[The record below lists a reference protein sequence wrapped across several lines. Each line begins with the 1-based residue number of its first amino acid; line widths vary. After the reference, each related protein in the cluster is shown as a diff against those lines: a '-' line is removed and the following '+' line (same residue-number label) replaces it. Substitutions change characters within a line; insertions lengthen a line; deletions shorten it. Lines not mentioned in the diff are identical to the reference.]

1 MTLLDLLRL
10 MRKHLKVVVALPIV
24 CAVLMAV
31 VSFGLMRNTYT
42 ADTTLY
48 VQATPA
54 SQQQG
59 NTSLYSDLSASQMI
73 ANDVASLADSETVLS
88 DAAKKLGI
96 DDAGMKAFKVSV
108 TSETTSRVIKLSV
121 TGKDPSQVAD
131 AANAVAESIS
141 KVAVDSMG
149 VAGVNAIDQA
159 QAPTRP
165 SGPNRVL
172 YTAVAFLAGLFAA
185 IAGIVVMDMVNTK
198 IRGVDDA
205 EDTLGI
211 PVIGRIPAV
220 KMER

>member
-31 VSFGLMRNTYT
+31 VSFGLMSNTYT

-59 NTSLYSDLSASQMI
+59 STSLYSDLSASQMI

-96 DDAGMKAFKVSV
+96 DDTAMRAFKVSV

-121 TGKDPSQVAD
+121 TGKDPNQVAD